1 MCLKTLMG
9 SGEGCVTYI
18 TRSRESSPSRERR
31 HAEDRI
37 ETFQHTTRVPDKKL
51 RCLNIWV
58 LPHEF
63 IYTLNTC
70 DSNALQRFRPKIIF

>member
-51 RCLNIWV
+51 RCLNI
-58 LPHEF
+58 
-63 IYTLNTC
+63 
-70 DSNALQRFRPKIIF
+70 